1 MRQTILFTAAAA
13 TLRSL
18 LASQHGQ
25 CQRPSPCCR
34 GGNGP
39 GRYVRNDEK
48 PRSRCLPSTLTL
60 FVRFLR
66 SVVLPALSPGHH
78 PGRSTIVPAG
88 LGPAL

>member
-25 CQRPSPCCR
+25 CQRP
-34 GGNGP
+34 
-39 GRYVRNDEK
+39 K
-48 PRSRCLPSTLTL
+48 PVLPRRQRSRSIRS
-60 FVRFLR
+60 RFLR